1 MSLELKKAIADIE
14 EKTKQKMLSLRRA
27 HNGILKAGEGVN
39 YGIQAFNIC
48 EEKYKKLEKEYN
60 ALKKNYEILE
70 HEKNSL
76 KKKYHVQCKIQCKK
90 ACDSQIKKIKSRL
103 KKEYDALCD
112 KKIETVEK
120 EKTAQVQAMKNIYLN
135 LINELKRIE
144 N

>member
-1 MSLELKKAIADIE
+1 MSLELKNAIADIE
-14 EKTKQKMLSLRRA
+14 EKTNQKMLSLRRA

-39 YGIQAFNIC
+39 YGFQAFNIC

-60 ALKKNYEILE
+60 ALKKNYKILE
-70 HEKNSL
+70 DEKNSL
-76 KKKYHVQCKIQCKK
+76 KKKYHEQCKIQCKK

-112 KKIETVEK
+112 KKIETIEE
-120 EKTAQVQAMKNIYLN
+120 EKTAQIQAMKNIYLK
-135 LINELKRIE
+135 LIKELKRIE